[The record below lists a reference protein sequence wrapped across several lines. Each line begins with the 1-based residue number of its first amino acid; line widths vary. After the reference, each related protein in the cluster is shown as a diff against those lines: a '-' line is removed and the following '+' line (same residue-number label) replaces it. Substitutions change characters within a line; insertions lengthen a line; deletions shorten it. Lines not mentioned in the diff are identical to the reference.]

1 MDELRAALDRIGTAR
16 DRVRRDRRE
25 VRAELRALERFADR
39 VQAVEAGTV
48 TTAPA
53 GAAALSREPPD
64 AMGEIREAYRSTV
77 MAVDHYDEVY
87 GEALAANVAAELTPE
102 IADAMTGAA
111 TVVPAGFKNAVRSAV
126 DTTAECRR
134 SHLRLLDD
142 EATSLAE
149 AEAALEEVID
159 AVEDPTRS
167 RRAAMAR
174 LDAIADDR
182 QPEIHRRTGRAS
194 GHELC
199 SYLYDE
205 EPWTYPVLSA
215 VATIRGAAE
224 EDADRRGPG

>member
-39 VQAVEAGTV
+39 VEAIEAGAAP

-53 GAAALSREPPD
+53 GIAALSRTTPD

-87 GEALAANVAAELTPE
+87 DEPLAENVAAELTPE
-102 IADAMTGAA
+102 IADAMTGAVTA
-111 TVVPAGFKNAVRSAV
+111 VPAGFRSAVRSAV
-126 DTTAECRR
+126 DTTTDCRR
-134 SHLRLLDD
+134 SHLSLLDD
-142 EATSLAE
+142 EDRSLVE
-149 AEAALEEVID
+149 ARSALDEVID

-167 RRAAMAR
+167 RRAAMAQ
-174 LDAIADDR
+174 LDAIAAGR

-199 SYLYDE
+199 SYLYDD

-215 VATIRGAAE
+215 VATL
-224 EDADRRGPG
+224 RRAVEGDG

>member
-39 VQAVEAGTV
+39 VETIETGAVTA
-48 TTAPA
+48 APA
-53 GAAALSREPPD
+53 GVAALSRATPD

-77 MAVDHYDEVY
+77 MAVDHYDDVY
-87 GEALAANVAAELTPE
+87 GEELADNVAAELTPE
-102 IADAMTGAA
+102 IADAMTGA
-111 TVVPAGFKNAVRSAV
+111 TTSVPAGFKAAVRSAV
-126 DTTAECRR
+126 DTTADCRR

-142 EATSLAE
+142 EEGSLAE
-149 AEAALEEVID
+149 AESALGEVID

-174 LDAIADDR
+174 LDAIAAGR

-199 SYLYDE
+199 SYLYDD

-215 VATIRGAAE
+215 VATL
-224 EDADRRGPG
+224 RRAVEGE

>member
-1 MDELRAALDRIGTAR
+1 MDELRAALDRITTAR

-39 VQAVEAGTV
+39 VEAIEAGTDAP
-48 TTAPA
+48 TAPA
-53 GAAALSREPPD
+53 GVAALSRATPD
-64 AMGEIREAYRSTV
+64 TMGEVRDAYRSTV

-87 GEALAANVAAELTPE
+87 GEGLAENVAAELTPE

-111 TVVPAGFKNAVRSAV
+111 TTVPAGFKSAVRSAV
-126 DTTAECRR
+126 DTTADCRR
-134 SHLRLLDD
+134 SHLRLLGE
-142 EATSLAE
+142 EAQSLAE
-149 AEAALEEVID
+149 AESVLGEVID

-167 RRAAMAR
+167 RRAAVAR
-174 LDAIADDR
+174 LDAVAAGR

-215 VATIRGAAE
+215 VATL
-224 EDADRRGPG
+224 RRTVEGE